1 MRKALSLKPVASTGR
16 SSPRARIR
24 GRAPL
29 ARAIAV
35 LVALLAAA
43 PGHAAEPGASA
54 SKGRDLSGV
63 WQVKLTG
70 HLTGPSLLC
79 QAVPPLNMS
88 WRDTVLS
95 ARDLRELLYAVV
107 PDSSRLWFDRVCAPR
122 FTGDQV
128 AATCR
133 IPLTYAKPCAL
144 TANMTFHGTLAEGTQ
159 VTGRGTGDV
168 ALGGPGL
175 CPTASCPGEIDFVA
189 TRISPVPA
197 SARGAVKKR

>member
-1 MRKALSLKPVASTGR
+1 MRKAFSPGPASSTRR
-16 SSPRARIR
+16 SFHRARFR
-24 GRAPL
+24 GRAAATPVV
-29 ARAIAV
+29 AV

-43 PGHAAEPGASA
+43 PGRAAESGKNAST
-54 SKGRDLSGV
+54 GRDLSGV

-70 HLTGPSLLC
+70 NLTGASLLC

-95 ARDLRELLYAVV
+95 ARDLRELLHAVV

-133 IPLTYAKPCAL
+133 IPLTYAKPCIL
-144 TANMTFHGTLAEGTQ
+144 TANMTFQGTLAQGTQ

-175 CPTASCPGEIDFVA
+175 CPAASCPGEIDFVV
-189 TRISPVPA
+189 TRIAPVPA
-197 SARGAVKKR
+197 GARGANQKR